1 VLSLNGT
8 GIGRDIAIGRA
19 IVLKHWHG
27 DIPRYPLAEDAI
39 DDEVSRFQQAVASA
53 RAELKRVQQ
62 EIPEDAPPETGAFID
77 VHLLMLDDPVIAL
90 QPIESIRQ
98 QHQNAEW
105 CLKTHADTLIAF
117 FDSIEEPYLRSKKND
132 VGQVVERILDALMV
146 DDTTHPHGLRA
157 LEENLDGQVIVGHDL
172 TPADTVMLRHRG
184 MAGFVTRL
192 GGPISHT
199 AILARSLGV
208 PAVVGLHNA
217 INYIRNDDVLI
228 IDTTTGTVLVAPDDA
243 LLCEFR
249 EQRQQQREQQQ
260 QLALLR
266 SETAVTRDGHEAT
279 LLANIELPEDLDALG
294 PAGAQGV
301 GLYRTE
307 FLFMNRKQTPTEAEQ
322 YDAYCHVL
330 RTVDG
335 PVTIRT
341 LDLGADKQVDGGR
354 TDSQANMTPA
364 LGLRA
369 IRLCLHEPALFKPQ
383 LRAIL
388 RAAVHG
394 DARIMIPMLSNLHE
408 LEQTLELVREVCREL
423 ELEGADFKPNIPVG
437 GMIEVPAAA
446 VAADLFARK
455 LDFLSIGTNDLIQYT
470 LAIDRID
477 DTVNYLYDPLHP
489 SVLRLIYRVI
499 EAGHDAGIPVSMC
512 GEMASDP
519 EFTRLLLGLGLRQ
532 FSMEP
537 SSLLKIKQRIRQTE
551 LEPLQSVV
559 RDILDCGEPTTLHS
573 LVDLLNQA
581 QAS

>member
-1 VLSLNGT
+1 MLSLNGT

-217 INYIRNDDVLI
+217 RLFY
-228 IDTTTGTVLVAPDDA
+228 T
-243 LLCEFR
+243 
-249 EQRQQQREQQQ
+249 
-260 QLALLR
+260 
-266 SETAVTRDGHEAT
+266 S
-279 LLANIELPEDLDALG
+279 
-294 PAGAQGV
+294 GAADEEGSGV
-301 GLYRTE
+301 FCGSASTYE
-307 FLFMNRKQTPTEAEQ
+307 K
-322 YDAYCHVL
+322 DS
-330 RTVDG
+330 
-335 PVTIRT
+335 
-341 LDLGADKQVDGGR
+341 GGR
-354 TDSQANMTPA
+354 
-364 LGLRA
+364 R
-369 IRLCLHEPALFKPQ
+369 
-383 LRAIL
+383 
-388 RAAVHG
+388 
-394 DARIMIPMLSNLHE
+394 
-408 LEQTLELVREVCREL
+408 
-423 ELEGADFKPNIPVG
+423 
-437 GMIEVPAAA
+437 
-446 VAADLFARK
+446 
-455 LDFLSIGTNDLIQYT
+455 
-470 LAIDRID
+470 
-477 DTVNYLYDPLHP
+477 
-489 SVLRLIYRVI
+489 
-499 EAGHDAGIPVSMC
+499 
-512 GEMASDP
+512 
-519 EFTRLLLGLGLRQ
+519 
-532 FSMEP
+532 
-537 SSLLKIKQRIRQTE
+537 
-551 LEPLQSVV
+551 
-559 RDILDCGEPTTLHS
+559 
-573 LVDLLNQA
+573 
-581 QAS
+581 